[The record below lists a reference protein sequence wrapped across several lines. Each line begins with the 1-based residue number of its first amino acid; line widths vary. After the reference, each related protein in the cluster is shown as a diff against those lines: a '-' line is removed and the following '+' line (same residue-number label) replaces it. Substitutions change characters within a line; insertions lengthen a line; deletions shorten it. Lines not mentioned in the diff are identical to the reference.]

1 MDFLRLLRV
10 GFYNRAT
17 RSNFFAI
24 LRFFYCHTEALA
36 EVSQNKISKVIQK
49 KTEIFRSLH
58 SLNMTRKFICHCER
72 GQSSSVAKRSFFR
85 KQGKAEV
92 SLVKQGKAEVSL
104 VIYFSLSLRDLRSK
118 SWQSHKNC

>member
-49 KTEIFRSLH
+49 NRDI
-58 SLNMTRKFICHCER
+58 
-72 GQSSSVAKRSFFR
+72 SV
-85 KQGKAEV
+85 V
-92 SLVKQGKAEVSL
+92 SLPQYDKKVH
-104 VIYFSLSLRDLRSK
+104 LSLRARTK
-118 SWQSHKNC
+118 FERGKA